1 MTIIALVTGSLFK
14 APERRTSKSGKPF
27 AVATIKVRDGDAM
40 QFVRIVMF
48 SESAQTELLR
58 LSEGDSLSAQG
69 SLKAELYAK
78 DGGEPK
84 LSLSIVA
91 DQILALKQPPKEREA
106 KPKTPAPDPRLRQ
119 ERCAGQWAPGSGPD
133 DNIPFGNAR

>member
-1 MTIIALVTGSLFK
+1 MIAALVTGSLFR
-14 APERRTSKSGKPF
+14 APEQRQSKAGRAF
-27 AVATIKVRDGDAM
+27 VVATIRVKDGDGI
-40 QFVRIVMF
+40 QFIRLVVF
-48 SESAQTELLR
+48 SDSAQAELLR

-78 DGGEPK
+78 DGGESK

-106 KPKTPAPDPRLRQ
+106 KPKTPPPDPRSRQ
-119 ERCAGQWAPGSGPD
+119 ERCSGSWAPGAGPSD
-133 DNIPFGNAR
+133 DIPF